1 MAQLSTTVVLDPAT
15 GEPALMAGTPPDY
28 FSATGQLWGNPVY
41 NWENLQRENFEW
53 WLQRFRSILHYV
65 NLIRIDHFR
74 GFQAF
79 WAVKQ
84 GETTAMNGEWI
95 EAPGEAFFKAL
106 NDKLGHLP
114 IIAEDLGTITPEVE
128 ALRDRFELP
137 GMKILQFAFGDGTQ
151 IEKRF
156 LPFSYSHN
164 CVVYT
169 GTHDNDTTVGW
180 FNQLSEQARAAVRF
194 YLGCTSSEE
203 IHWDLIRLAQSSV
216 ADRAITPLQDILG
229 LGTNSRMN
237 FPGKAVGNWGWRYQQ
252 SNLTPQLRDRL
263 KKIAET
269 YGRTSILQISDY
281 K

>member
-1 MAQLSTTVVLDPAT
+1 
-15 GEPALMAGTPPDY
+15 
-28 FSATGQLWGNPVY
+28 
-41 NWENLQRENFEW
+41 
-53 WLQRFRSILHYV
+53 WLQRFKSILNYV
-65 NLIRIDHFR
+65 DLIRIDHFR

-137 GMKILQFAFGDGTQ
+137 GMKILQFAFGDGAQ
-151 IEKRF
+151 VEKRF
-156 LPFSYSHN
+156 LPFSYPRN

-180 FNQLSEQARAAVRF
+180 FNQLSEQAREAVRF
-194 YLGCTSSEE
+194 YLGCASSEE
-203 IHWDLIRLAQSSV
+203 IHWNLIRLAQSSV
-216 ADRAITPLQDILG
+216 ADRAITPFQDILG

-237 FPGKAVGNWGWRYQQ
+237 FPGKAVGNWGWRYQL
-252 SNLTPQLRDRL
+252 SALTPQLRDRL
-263 KKIAET
+263 KAITET
-269 YGRTSILQISDY
+269 YGRTPILQTS
-281 K
+281 